1 MSWISIDIE
10 TDGLYPPDYSMLS
23 IGVVIVEEGLR
34 KTFYRELKPIS
45 NNYSND
51 ALDICGFT
59 REQTLNFADP
69 QLVMQEFKDWIE
81 SSNIG
86 KPYFISDNN
95 GFDWQFIN
103 YYFHKYIGSNPFGY
117 NSTNLRSLYQGIK
130 CDFKENIK
138 HLRVTKHTHNA
149 LDDAIGNAEVL
160 LHLSREHGLNLN
172 I

>member
-23 IGVVIVEEGLR
+23 IGAVIVEEGFS

-45 NNYSND
+45 NNYSAT
-51 ALDICGFT
+51 ALAICSFT
-59 REQTLNFADP
+59 REQTLNFP
-69 QLVMQEFKDWIE
+69 QPQQVMQEFKDWIE
-81 SSNIG
+81 SSSIG

-103 YYFHKYIGSNPFGY
+103 YYFHKYTDSNPFGY
-117 NSTNLRSLYQGIK
+117 NSTNLRSVYQGIK

-160 LHLSREHGLNLN
+160 LYLSRECGLKLDT
-172 I
+172 